1 MLHPVPVKSLD
12 IFLPLKLGLKCGC
25 LHSSLQRVLSSLN
38 AVLPFPRGANLPLLH
53 QRGREGAREGEGATG
68 RGNESEREKRRTGKI
83 SKGETDGEGGG
94 QGDGGEERRQREDRD
109 IRQRGQCNGEIL
121 VDTQCSANGVRC
133 VCV

>member
-12 IFLPLKLGLKCGC
+12 IVLPLKLGLKCGC

-38 AVLPFPRGANLPLLH
+38 AVLPFPRGANLPLPH
-53 QRGREGAREGEGATG
+53 QRCRDGEREGEGATG

-83 SKGETDGEGGG
+83 SKGGTDGEGRG
-94 QGDGGEERRQREDRD
+94 QGDGDEERRQRGERE
-109 IRQRGQCNGEIL
+109 IRQRVQCIGDIL

-133 VCV
+133 V